1 MLRIDE
7 AIVERYVAF
16 RDVYEQ
22 LGLEAV
28 IAVAKKNDQ
37 VPMQYTMG
45 FHLASAEGERIVG
58 NVPTCNTDQGW
69 FHIPGDEL
77 GLESDELYRFYTANL
92 GDNVLSLGR
101 SMKELDELRASTL
114 SSFLRT
120 FLISSVLAILGA
132 MFMAFR
138 THCRIDRI
146 TQSMNKVAAGN
157 LDARLPIGHSGDD
170 IDQLSEKMNDAL
182 DRLKQTVDGMR
193 QVSSDIAHD
202 LKTPLNRLYINLEE
216 AVRHQ
221 YESGKSD
228 EMLEQ
233 ALGEAEDINATFEAL
248 LRIAQIEAGARKSQ
262 FKTVNID
269 EVMQSI
275 GEVYGPVIQEHNQ
288 SLIVKSVDTPQS
300 ENVTMLGD
308 KELLTQ
314 MVVNLVENAIRHCGQ
329 GTSITLSSSLTG
341 DNVLISVGDNGP
353 GIPEQER
360 KKIFR
365 RLYRVE
371 ASRTTPG
378 TGLGLSLVKAISD
391 LHCGSIQVADNN
403 PGVRF
408 DLHFK
413 QVGECD

>member
-1 MLRIDE
+1 MLRLDE
-7 AIVERYVAF
+7 AIVERYVAI

-28 IAVAKKNDQ
+28 IAVAKKNDEI
-37 VPMQYTMG
+37 PMQYTMG
-45 FHLASAEGERIVG
+45 FHLASADGERIVG

-69 FHIPGDEL
+69 FQLPGNEL
-77 GLESDELYRFYTANL
+77 GLDSDEKYRFYTANL

-101 SMKELDELRASTL
+101 SMKELDELRASMI
-114 SSFLRT
+114 SSFFGT
-120 FLISSVLAILGA
+120 FLISTALAVLGA
-132 MFMAFR
+132 TAMGFR

-146 TQSMNKVAAGN
+146 TKSMNNVASGN
-157 LDARLPIGHSGDD
+157 LDARLPIGRSGDD

-202 LKTPLNRLYINLEE
+202 LKTPLNRLYINLEQ
-216 AVRHQ
+216 AARRQ
-221 YESGKSD
+221 YESGNSD

-262 FKTVNID
+262 FETVNI
-269 EVMQSI
+269 EAVMQSI
-275 GEVYGPVIQEHNQ
+275 AEVYAPVVQENNK
-288 SLIVKSVDTPQS
+288 SLVVTGVDVLES
-300 ENVTMLGD
+300 DNVTMLGD

-314 MVVNLVENAIRHCGQ
+314 MIVNLVENAIRHCGR
-329 GTSITLSSSLTG
+329 GTTITMATSLTD

-353 GIPEQER
+353 GIPEEER
-360 KKIFR
+360 DKIFR

-391 LHCGSIQVADNN
+391 LHCGSIQVVDNK

-413 QVGECD
+413 QVGECE